1 MLFLRRGHQKIVL
14 DICCKITY
22 NIYIEILQKIKE
34 NTLLEMY
41 IIFAFCMAGCAGHA
55 YFTGRRMGIQNT
67 VEYLME
73 KGILEL
79 DEESPSL

>member
-1 MLFLRRGHQKIVL
+1 
-14 DICCKITY
+14 
-22 NIYIEILQKIKE
+22 
-34 NTLLEMY
+34 
-41 IIFAFCMAGCAGHA
+41 MAGCAGHA
-55 YFTGRRMGIQNT
+55 YFTGRRMGIQTT

>member
-1 MLFLRRGHQKIVL
+1 
-14 DICCKITY
+14 
-22 NIYIEILQKIKE
+22 
-34 NTLLEMY
+34 MY